1 MVADIILFPL
11 ETVLNRLHLQGTRTI
26 IDSLENGV
34 EVTPILTSYAGVM
47 DCVRTTVEEEGMS
60 GLYKGFGALILQYG
74 VQILIIR
81 TMKIV
86 LENNPFGIGGTGG
99 TTSSNQSDR
108 STPPLVV
115 GDNRATPP
123 VHHSRS
129 EPADIAGRN
138 LYDFHSRHGRI
149 TPPTTM
155 NINRDPYAA
164 SFDPNTTTD
173 GQEIRYRSRLTNYS
187 PTTGNSGVR

>member
-1 MVADIILFPL
+1 
-11 ETVLNRLHLQGTRTI
+11 
-26 IDSLENGV
+26 
-34 EVTPILTSYAGVM
+34 VM
-47 DCVRTTVEEEGMS
+47 DCIRTTVEEEGMS

-81 TMKIV
+81 TMKVV
-86 LENNPFGIGGTGG
+86 LENNPFGIGGNGG
-99 TTSSNQSDR
+99 GATSSNHSDR

-115 GDNRATPP
+115 GALNGDRTSTPP

-138 LYDFHSRHGRI
+138 LYDFQNRHHGRR

-155 NINRDPYAA
+155 NINRDPYA
-164 SFDPNTTTD
+164 DPNTAD

-187 PTTGNSGVR
+187 PTTGNSGIR